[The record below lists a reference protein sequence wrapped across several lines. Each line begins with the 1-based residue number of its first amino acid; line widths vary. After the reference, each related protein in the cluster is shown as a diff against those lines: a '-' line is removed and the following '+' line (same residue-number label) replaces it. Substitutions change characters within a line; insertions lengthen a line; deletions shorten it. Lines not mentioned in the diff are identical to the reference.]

1 MVSKRFVRAASRVS
15 TSECDPPTARPNIVA
30 LWTKLKT
37 AIASPSAGL
46 RTCLFWT
53 VTPSISDPASGVSV
67 DSVAFG
73 SVAVASLVRPAVPD
87 RPSSPFLSF
96 LDNFPVAQIMV
107 PTLRESIRVD
117 STFGL
122 LDRFWRMPAIAGG
135 MEVSYEYTIRKELFI
150 WP

>member
-1 MVSKRFVRAASRVS
+1 MAS
-15 TSECDPPTARPNIVA
+15 
-30 LWTKLKT
+30 L
-37 AIASPSAGL
+37 SAGL

-53 VTPSISDPASGVSV
+53 ATPSVSDPASGVSV

-73 SVAVASLVRPAVPD
+73 SVAVASIASPAVPE

-96 LDNFPVAQIMV
+96 LDRLPVAQIIV
-107 PTLRESIRVD
+107 PALRESIRVD

-135 MEVSYEYTIRKELFI
+135 MEVSYEYKISKELFI
-150 WP
+150 RPKI